1 MDKAQEAYFSVN
13 RYGTDGGM
21 GSGICFSL
29 RSNGGM
35 SARAGAEM
43 VKAIGFLLRGDWEL
57 RIMGASG
64 IAERDLCIIEKKGYR
79 NCREIYI

>member
-1 MDKAQEAYFSVN
+1 
-13 RYGTDGGM
+13 
-21 GSGICFSL
+21 
-29 RSNGGM
+29 M